1 MSLGKQNGQG
11 QFNWSQ
17 DANIEIMMDGVKVK
31 WPNNYKGEWKDNKMH
46 GSGILTN
53 PKIGIYKGA
62 FKEDKMDGEGK

>member
-17 DANIEIMMDGVKVK
+17 DGG
-31 WPNNYKGEWKDNKMH
+31 NYKGEWKDNKMH